1 MVNWINEVNYSG
13 KPKIAWIEPYLKND
27 GNFVR
32 GHFRTS
38 PNETIADN
46 LNTDV
51 DNDGIAGFWDI
62 DADGDG
68 IPESINL
75 NDISYDYPNL
85 ELENFI
91 NGIDLLF

>member
-1 MVNWINEVNYSG
+1 MKNWINEANYSG
-13 KPKIAWIEPYLKND
+13 KPNITWIEPYLKND
-27 GNFVR
+27 GNFVK

-68 IPESINL
+68 IIEL
-75 NDISYDYPNL
+75 ND
-85 ELENFI
+85 
-91 NGIDLLF
+91 GIFEVLDGFF